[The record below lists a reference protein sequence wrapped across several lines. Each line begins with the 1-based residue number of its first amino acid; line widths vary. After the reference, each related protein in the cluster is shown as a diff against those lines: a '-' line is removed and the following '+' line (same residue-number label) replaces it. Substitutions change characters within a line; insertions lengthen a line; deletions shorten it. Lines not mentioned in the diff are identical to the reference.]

1 MRRGEVWW
9 ADLPEPWGRR
19 PVVLL
24 ARDEA
29 YAVLTWIVVAPLT
42 TRIRDIPTAV
52 VLSPDV
58 DGVPRRSAVYLDH
71 LQAVRREWL
80 TAPIVRLGSERIQA
94 IDRAIH
100 FALGLRGC
108 PSGAR

>member
-9 ADLPEPWGRR
+9 AELPEPWGRR

-29 YAVLTWIVVAPLT
+29 YELLKWVVVAPLT
-42 TRIRDIPTAV
+42 TRIRHLPTVV
-52 VLSPDV
+52 VLDPAA
-58 DGVPRRSAVYLDH
+58 DGVPEPSAVNVDN
-71 LQAVRREWL
+71 LQAVERAWL
-80 TAPIVRLGSERIQA
+80 ETPVARLRSERLEA

-100 FALGLRGC
+100 FALRLTNC
-108 PSGAR
+108 P